1 MQEESRTEYTNKIIQ
16 AIYNDKES
24 IEKREKGIEKAVE
37 TYIKQN
43 NITKFYKYRNISE
56 YSLNNIREKSIWLSV
71 ASDFNDIC
79 DSAVIFAKEKDWESL
94 RESMEAVLRGSGNSK
109 WAILLAECIVK
120 LTDICLD
127 QKGKNIVCDVH
138 DIFQKYL
145 IEEVQR
151 KTLVSCFCETYKS
164 TYMWGIYGDNGKGIC
179 LEYDY
184 NDIKDLIVNN
194 NMAFVPV
201 VYQEDFPNARKL
213 FFEYIRT
220 KETFETNY
228 LAAIKSSEWKQ
239 EREWRIIGRSE
250 EKIGKNIQEISPTQ
264 IYFGPNINAKDKEK
278 VMRSLDDNIPKKKMV
293 KMTGKFLLEAV
304 DD

>member
-1 MQEESRTEYTNKIIQ
+1 MQEESRTECTNKIIQ

-151 KTLVSCFCETYKS
+151 KK
-164 TYMWGIYGDNGKGIC
+164 W
-179 LEYDY
+179 
-184 NDIKDLIVNN
+184 
-194 NMAFVPV
+194 
-201 VYQEDFPNARKL
+201 
-213 FFEYIRT
+213 
-220 KETFETNY
+220 
-228 LAAIKSSEWKQ
+228 
-239 EREWRIIGRSE
+239 
-250 EKIGKNIQEISPTQ
+250 
-264 IYFGPNINAKDKEK
+264 
-278 VMRSLDDNIPKKKMV
+278 
-293 KMTGKFLLEAV
+293 
-304 DD
+304 